1 MNNTQINLNE
11 LASSIDA
18 EFYKEKSID
27 ELTLELHKIVDK
39 ENKLSKKWLS
49 RFDAIEAL
57 RLILS
62 ICYKSKMDLNDFI
75 QISIDKQTKINKII
89 NTLFK
94 L

>member
-1 MNNTQINLNE
+1 MNDAQIDLNE
-11 LASSIDA
+11 LASSIDT

-49 RFDAIEAL
+49 RFNTIEAL

-62 ICYKSKMDLNDFI
+62 ICYKSKTDLNDFI